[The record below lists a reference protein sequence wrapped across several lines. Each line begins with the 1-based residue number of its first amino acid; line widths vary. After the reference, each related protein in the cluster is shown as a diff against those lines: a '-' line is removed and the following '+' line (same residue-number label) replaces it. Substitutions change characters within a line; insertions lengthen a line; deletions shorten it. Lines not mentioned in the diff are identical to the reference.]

1 MKNKKSIEKPI
12 KRKLKTRK
20 RVLRFF
26 LFGVASFVFIMYFF
40 YLVINMSIEI
50 ANKYEEK
57 DTLTAELNELKEKE
71 AELNLDVLKL
81 QDPEYVA
88 RYLREKYYYSKE
100 DEYIIKLPNE
110 K

>member
-1 MKNKKSIEKPI
+1 MKSQKKTAKPI
-12 KRKLKTRK
+12 KTNKKTSKKL
-20 RVLRFF
+20 LRFF

-40 YLVINMSIEI
+40 YLVVNMSVEI

-57 DTLTAELNELKEKE
+57 DALTAELNELKEKE
-71 AELNLDVLKL
+71 AELSLGVLKL